1 MGMAAVHGMSLE
13 EFLALPDD
21 GQRHELLH
29 GVHIVTPAPR
39 LSHDII
45 RAEFDHRLHQIA
57 ATRDD
62 VIVLGDQTEVHLE
75 HDTVVQPDV
84 VVFPWDRKN
93 PPRSWTECRVP
104 LLAVEVLSPS
114 TAALARGKR
123 RVSYLARGIEEYWI
137 VDLEAHA
144 VERWRQGFTQP
155 EIVSGDLAFALS
167 VGLAGTINLREVFAR
182 IES

>member
-29 GVHIVTPAPR
+29 GVHIVTPA
-39 LSHDII
+39 
-45 RAEFDHRLHQIA
+45 
-57 ATRDD
+57 TRDD
-62 VIVLGDQTEVHLE
+62 VIVLGDQTEVHLD

-137 VDLEAHA
+137 VDLEAQA

-167 VGLAGTINLREVFAR
+167 VGLAGTLNLREVFAR